1 MDDSH
6 GPDHDCLV
14 EVASEQGGYFTARQA
29 HGCGFSRA
37 NLSHHAASG
46 RFVRVARGLYRLK
59 GYPSSPYEEVLRA
72 WLSLGKDSAVVSHE
86 SALDLLGISDVV
98 PDEVHVTLPR
108 TYRGRRKMPGVRVHT
123 ANLPPT
129 PDQTMVLEGIR
140 ITSPARSIAD
150 AAAAGASPEHI
161 LAAVRRALTRGMV
174 TAEQLERVAR
184 QRGGAVARIIL
195 EALNGPPHS

>member
-1 MDDSH
+1 MTLADQITIAWSKS
-6 GPDHDCLV
+6 LQ
-14 EVASEQGGYFTARQA
+14 SRGYFTARQA
-29 HGCGFSRA
+29 HGYGFSRA

-98 PDEVHVTLPR
+98 PDQVHVTLPR

-123 ANLPPT
+123 ANLPPA
-129 PDQTMVLEGIR
+129 PRGV
-140 ITSPARSIAD
+140 
-150 AAAAGASPEHI
+150 AAGRWDPGKSQW
-161 LAAVRRALTRGMV
+161 T
-174 TAEQLERVAR
+174 LE
-184 QRGGAVARIIL
+184 
-195 EALNGPPHS
+195 